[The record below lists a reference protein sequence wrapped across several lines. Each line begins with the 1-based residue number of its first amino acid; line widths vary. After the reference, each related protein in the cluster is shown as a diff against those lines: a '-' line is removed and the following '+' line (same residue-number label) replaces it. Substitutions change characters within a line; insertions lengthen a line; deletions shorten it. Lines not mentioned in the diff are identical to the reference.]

1 MIIIVLQGNGLK
13 YIYMYVCFMH
23 REKQNTFLH
32 NKTTEET
39 RMKFL
44 NSIQDSNVKNVLS
57 FKSALKNRNILK
69 S

>member
-1 MIIIVLQGNGLK
+1 MIIIVLQGNGLNI
-13 YIYMYVCFMH
+13 YICFMH

-57 FKSALKNRNILK
+57 FKSALKTRNILK